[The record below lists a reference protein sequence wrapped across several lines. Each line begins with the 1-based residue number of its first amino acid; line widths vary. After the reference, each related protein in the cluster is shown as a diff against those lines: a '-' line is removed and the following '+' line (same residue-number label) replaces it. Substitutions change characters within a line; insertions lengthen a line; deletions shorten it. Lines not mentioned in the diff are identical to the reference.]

1 MPLRSSQVGENSK
14 AQGREAVS
22 EDRSAFG
29 GVRFSRLGC
38 FLGRTAQSGS
48 EIMVKRTGGVVRYIG
63 RDMRRVDGW
72 LNPLTA
78 QVVAELGLS
87 QSESGVAGAVGEI
100 GVHHGKLWFVLD
112 HLAMPDEMRFA
123 IDVFD
128 MQELNTD
135 RSGKGD
141 LARFKVNRKRYGA
154 GVGHIE
160 IIQASSLS
168 ITPDA
173 LFDRVGPTRLFSID
187 GGHTAECTFN
197 DLRLANSVLCEGGVL
212 ALDDV
217 FNELFPGVV
226 TGLAQYLASVDV
238 ELVPFCI
245 APGKVL
251 LTRPSSAER
260 LTNFVRDR
268 FSAEVFAS
276 RNFFG
281 REVPILM
288 RHQAL
293 ARRIKLLV
301 AGTTIEPL
309 ARGFFNRFMR

>member
-1 MPLRSSQVGENSK
+1 ML
-14 AQGREAVS
+14 
-22 EDRSAFG
+22 
-29 GVRFSRLGC
+29 
-38 FLGRTAQSGS
+38 
-48 EIMVKRTGGVVRYIG
+48 KRKGGVVRYIS
-63 RDMRRVDGW
+63 RDMRRVEGW

-78 QVVAELGLS
+78 QIVAEIGLS
-87 QSESGVAGAVGEI
+87 QTESGVTGAVGEI
-100 GVHHGKLWFVLD
+100 GVHHGKFWFVLD
-112 HLAMPDEMRFA
+112 HLATPDEMRFA

-128 MQELNTD
+128 MQELNID

-141 LARFKVNRKRYGA
+141 LARFKENRKRYGA

-168 ITPDA
+168 IAPDA
-173 LFDRVGPTRLFSID
+173 FLDKVGPTRLFSID
-187 GGHTAECTFN
+187 GGHTPECTFN
-197 DLRLANSVLCEGGVL
+197 DLWLANSVLIEGGVL

-217 FNELFPGVV
+217 FNGLFPGVV
-226 TGLAQYLASVDV
+226 TGLAQYLASDDS
-238 ELVPFCI
+238 ELIPFCI
-245 APGKVL
+245 PPGKVL

-260 LTNFVRDR
+260 LTNFVRNR

-281 REVPILM
+281 REVPILI

-293 ARRIKLLV
+293 ARQIKLLV
-301 AGTTIEPL
+301 AGTVIEPL